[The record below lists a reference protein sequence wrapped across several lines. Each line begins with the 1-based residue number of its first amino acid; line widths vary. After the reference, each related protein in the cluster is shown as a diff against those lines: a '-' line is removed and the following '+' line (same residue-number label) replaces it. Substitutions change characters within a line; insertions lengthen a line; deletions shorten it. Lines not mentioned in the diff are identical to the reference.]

1 MSIFS
6 SVLELCWQRFP
17 PRFSCSLD
25 LSSLKSDL
33 THDLW
38 LDLEGGAGR
47 IHVLLTISGLAQFDS
62 VDGDSAAANEAR
74 RAASKK
80 YGVSSIGERSKGCKL
95 REIMRGSRNL
105 SWYL

>member
-6 SVLELCWQRFP
+6 SVIELCWQLFP
-17 PRFSCSLD
+17 RRFSCSLD

-80 YGVSSIGERSKGCKL
+80 YGVSPICERV
-95 REIMRGSRNL
+95 L
-105 SWYL
+105 SALSCVNS

>member
-6 SVLELCWQRFP
+6 SVIELCWQLFP
-17 PRFSCSLD
+17 RRFSCSLD

-74 RAASKK
+74 KAASKK
-80 YGVSSIGERSKGCKL
+80 YGVSSSGERSWVGKVL
-95 REIMRGSRNL
+95 
-105 SWYL
+105 